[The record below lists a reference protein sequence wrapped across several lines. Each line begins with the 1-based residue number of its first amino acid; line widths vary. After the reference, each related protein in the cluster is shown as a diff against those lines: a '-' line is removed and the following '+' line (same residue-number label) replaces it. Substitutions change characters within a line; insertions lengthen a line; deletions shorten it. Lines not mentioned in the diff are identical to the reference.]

1 MSQND
6 PDEMMTCPLDKA
18 HRVLV
23 KRMPYHLMKCKK
35 NFLEDD
41 VETCPFNALHVML
54 KPGLRSHLETCP
66 NKADFEAHMAY
77 ESQKKCGDCMPGG
90 SLELPPY
97 EDLVISSNENWD
109 DEVLTATQAREDKQF
124 PTRQDPGFVSRCT
137 TNSETEKIPQEEG
150 QRTSTKSQT
159 KKSIQSLSAVF
170 AGGLSMVGTRRG
182 CPGYV
187 KGDEGSEDS
196 LEDCH
201 KQLKKIK
208 KKLRQIQLL
217 EDKEQEGHTLN
228 SEEVAK
234 VGMKAKLTQQ
244 KENLQ
249 EKVNSD

>member
-1 MSQND
+1 MSY
-6 PDEMMTCPLDKA
+6 EKITCPLNKA
-18 HRVLV
+18 HRVLDR
-23 KRMPYHLMKCKK
+23 RMPYHLIKCKK
-35 NFLEDD
+35 KYRDEDL
-41 VETCPFNALHVML
+41 ETCPFNAKHVFL

-66 NKADFEAHMAY
+66 DKADFEAKMAY
-77 ESQKKCGDCMPGG
+77 DNQKKPSGFLG
-90 SLELPPY
+90 LPVY
-97 EDLVISSNENWD
+97 EDKVIRCEENWD
-109 DEVLTATQAREDKQF
+109 DQILPATQAREDKQF

-150 QRTSTKSQT
+150 QRTSTKSKL

-170 AGGLSMVGTRRG
+170 ASGLSMVGTRRG
-182 CPGYV
+182 CPGYA
-187 KGDEGSEDS
+187 KEDEGSEDS

-201 KQLKKIK
+201 KQLKKIE

-228 SEEVAK
+228 TEEVAK

-249 EKVNSD
+249 EKMYSD